1 MEYKQIRVIEEK
13 NKQKLL
19 ALFPYI
25 PYSSGIYILI
35 RKEGDFKYAY
45 VGQAIRCLDRL
56 AQHLTGYQHIDLSL
70 KKRGLYSKENP
81 TGWNILCKEYSISQL
96 DSMEQEYIKYYAN
109 NGYQLYNHTTGS
121 QGEGKKALG
130 ESKSPKGYREGV
142 AQGYKNAQ
150 RDVAKLFEKNLT
162 YGING
167 EPNKN
172 KEKALAKFEEFLNIK
187 KNEDKNNE

>member
-1 MEYKQIRVIEEK
+1 MEYKQRKAIEEK

-19 ALFPYI
+19 SLFPNI
-25 PYSSGIYILI
+25 PYSSGIYVLI

-45 VGQAIRCLDRL
+45 IGQAMRLLDRL
-56 AQHLTGYQHIDLSL
+56 AQHMTGFQHIDLSL
-70 KKRGLYSKENP
+70 KKRGLYSAENP
-81 TGWNILCKEYSISQL
+81 TGWNILCKEYPLSQL
-96 DSMEQEYIKYYAN
+96 NDMEQEYIKYYAN
-109 NGYQLYNHTTGS
+109 NGHQLYNHTTGS

-130 ESKSPKGYREGV
+130 EGKSTKGYREGI

-172 KEKALAKFEEFLNIK
+172 KEKALEKFKNFIKYEE
-187 KNEDKNNE
+187 

>member
-1 MEYKQIRVIEEK
+1 MEYWQRKAIEEK

-19 ALFPYI
+19 ALFPNI

-81 TGWNILCKEYSISQL
+81 TGWNILCKEYPISQL

-130 ESKSPKGYREGV
+130 ESKSPKGYREGLE
-142 AQGYKNAQ
+142 QG
-150 RDVAKLFEKNLT
+150 RKNLA
-162 YGING
+162 
-167 EPNKN
+167 
-172 KEKALAKFEEFLNIK
+172 KELKHIIDTHLTITLNVQKQSHKQSQKALEKFWNLLEYE
-187 KNEDKNNE
+187 